1 MHLLNAI
8 DVLKLSFGPNLV
20 QKTNTSIIYEISRML
35 FSNKDFSLT
44 HFTNFNFA
52 HFEIQ
57 ESFRLIWVKLQN
69 GRFLLQI
76 FILGIKEVLASSMGF
91 IFLLILCITEILNQ
105 FGEKLRKDSL
115 ELKISISVLVSEI
128 MVFHFVHFEHK
139 KDFWHIW
146 VTFIVYRV
154 SLLSSQSN

>member
-1 MHLLNAI
+1 M
-8 DVLKLSFGPNLV
+8 
-20 QKTNTSIIYEISRML
+20 
-35 FSNKDFSLT
+35 

-57 ESFRLIWVKLQN
+57 ESFGLIWVKLQN

-91 IFLLILCITEILNQ
+91 IFLLILCITEALNQ
-105 FGEKLRKDSL
+105 FGEKLQNDSL

-128 MVFHFVHFEHK
+128 MVFYFVHFEHK
-139 KDFWHIW
+139 KEFWHIW

-154 SLLSSQSN
+154 SLLSSRSN